1 MKVRHRIWLGRQF
14 SLFTILLAG
23 AMSLAVNRHGVAADE
38 QDWQELFNGKNLAGW
53 RDGAGHWMTAKAV
66 SLDPANPRL
75 FKIEDGAGILVNG
88 PEGKEQNLFSKA
100 EFGDVEAHIEFNIPK
115 GSNSGIYLQ
124 GRYEIQILDSFGV
137 EHPKYGDCGGIYQ
150 RWKDNM
156 GYEGHAPKLNA
167 SLSPGEWQSFDIV
180 FRAPRFDASGK
191 KTANAR
197 FEKVLHNGKL
207 IHEQVEL
214 SGPTRA
220 AVSEEEV
227 DKGPLMIQGDHGP
240 VAFRRISVKPL
251 TQAASAG
258 R

>member
-1 MKVRHRIWLGRQF
+1 M
-14 SLFTILLAG
+14 
-23 AMSLAVNRHGVAADE
+23 
-38 QDWQELFNGKNLAGW
+38 
-53 RDGAGHWMTAKAV
+53 
-66 SLDPANPRL
+66 
-75 FKIEDGAGILVNG
+75 FKIEDGVGVLVNG

-100 EFGDVEAHIEFNIPK
+100 EFGDIEAHIEFNIPK

-150 RWKDNM
+150 RWKDNR

-167 SLSPGEWQSFDIV
+167 SLPPGEWQSFDIK

-191 KTANAR
+191 KTANAQ

-220 AVSEEEV
+220 AISEDEV

-240 VAFRRISVKPL
+240 VAFRKISIKPL
-251 TQAASAG
+251 ASAASAG